1 MLAIG
6 AAILAILAGLGVSLG
21 EITPIDLLC
30 FAVAL
35 VALHLAF
42 PLPIRGRR

>member
-21 EITPIDLLC
+21 EISPIDLLC

-35 VALHLAF
+35 IGLHLAF
-42 PLPIRGRR
+42 PLPVRGR